1 VSECAQV
8 VTIST
13 ATRRNEGFEGIYP
26 AELSFY
32 WDKNITV
39 KCW

>member
-1 VSECAQV
+1 VSEGTRV
-8 VTIST
+8 VMIST
-13 ATRRNEGFEGIYP
+13 ATTRNEGSEGIYP